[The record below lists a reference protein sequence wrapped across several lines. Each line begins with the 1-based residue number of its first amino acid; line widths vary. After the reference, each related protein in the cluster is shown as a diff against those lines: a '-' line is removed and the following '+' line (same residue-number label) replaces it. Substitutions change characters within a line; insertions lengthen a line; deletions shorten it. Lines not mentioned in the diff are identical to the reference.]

1 MIFLGA
7 DVTHPPAGDNKKPS
21 IAAVVGSMDA
31 HPSRY
36 AATVR
41 VQQHRQEIIQELS
54 SMVRYVSKLLLLLYL
69 QILFYFFYSEL
80 LIMFYKSTGGYKPHR
95 IILYRDGVSEGQ
107 FLQLLQHELTAI
119 REACIK
125 LEADYKPGITF
136 IVVQKRHHTRLFCA
150 DKKEQSGKSGNIPA
164 GTTVDV
170 GITHPTEFDFYLCS
184 HQGIQVS

>member
-7 DVTHPPAGDNKKPS
+7 DITHPPAGDSKKPS

-41 VQQHRQEIIQELS
+41 VQQHRQEIISDLS
-54 SMVRYVSKLLLLLYL
+54 SMVK
-69 QILFYFFYSEL
+69 EL
-80 LIMFYKSTGGYKPHR
+80 LIQFYRSTRFKPTR

-107 FLQLLQHELTAI
+107 FFNVLQHELRAM
-119 REACIK
+119 REACLM
-125 LEADYKPGITF
+125 LERGYQPGITF
-136 IVVQKRHHTRLFCA
+136 IAVQKRHHTRLFA
-150 DKKEQSGKSGNIPA
+150 VEKKDQVGKAFNIPP

-184 HQGIQVS
+184 HAGKCGNSCFISIDLN